1 MLQVKNFLFVALGG
15 AIGSILRYA
24 FTFLPFKNFP
34 FQTFLC
40 NLIGC
45 FLLVFLTGLQK
56 PKNFSNSSMLLLKTG
71 LCGGFTTFSTFS
83 LESFNLLKSGAY
95 FLGVTY
101 SVLSLLLG
109 LCMLALGFLLAK
121 KLSV

>member
-24 FTFLPFKNFP
+24 FTFLPFKTFP
-34 FQTFLC
+34 FSTFLC
-40 NLIGC
+40 NLIGS
-45 FLLVFLTGLQK
+45 FLLGFLTGLQNS
-56 PKNFSNSSMLLLKTG
+56 KNLNNSSMLLLKTG

-83 LESFNLLKSGAY
+83 LESFNLLKNGEY
-95 FLGVTY
+95 FLGVSY

-109 LCMLALGFLLAK
+109 LLMLALGFVFAK
-121 KLSV
+121 RISF

>member
-24 FTFLPFKNFP
+24 FTFLPFKTFP
-34 FQTFLC
+34 FSTFLC
-40 NLIGC
+40 NLIGS
-45 FLLVFLTGLQK
+45 FLLGFLTGLQNS
-56 PKNFSNSSMLLLKTG
+56 KNLNNSSMLLLKTG

-83 LESFNLLKSGAY
+83 LESFNLLKNGEY
-95 FLGVTY
+95 FLGVSY

-109 LCMLALGFLLAK
+109 LLMLALGFVLAK
-121 KLSV
+121 KLSF